1 MNLKDLHYIRR
12 SDRRVIWFLLVIFVL
27 VSAVI
32 WFFHDKEPMLTTAPA
47 GDSTTMA
54 RRGGGYYRNGYP
66 QMQGGGNRY
75 YAVPGRTE
83 NRFPF
88 DPNTADSTELLALG
102 LAPWQV
108 RSIYRYR
115 AKGGVF
121 RSREDFGRVYGLTQ
135 KQYRELA
142 PYVRIGAD
150 YQPYDYANNRAP
162 YPTTHRQA
170 MGSASVRHY
179 PTKLR
184 QGEHIELNEA
194 DTTQLMKV
202 PGIGRYYAKEIAF
215 RRKYLG
221 GFYSAEQ
228 LLEIA
233 DFPKETLS
241 YFEVNPAEV
250 HRLNV
255 NKLSLNEL
263 KRHPYINYYQA
274 KDIVDYRRLYGPIHN
289 IEELKLMKDFTNAD
303 FERLKHY
310 IEY

>member
-1 MNLKDLHYIRR
+1 MNIKDLHYIRR
-12 SDRRVIWFLLVIFVL
+12 SDRRVIWFLLALFVL
-27 VSAVI
+27 VSAVL
-32 WFFHDKEPMLTTAPA
+32 WLFHDKEPMVSMAPA
-47 GDSTTMA
+47 GDSTTMS
-54 RRGGGYYRNGYP
+54 RRGGDYYPNRYP
-66 QMQGGGNRY
+66 KGWGGNRY
-75 YAVPGRTE
+75 YAVQGRAE
-83 NRFPF
+83 SRFPF
-88 DPNTADSTELLALG
+88 DPNTADSTELLELG

-121 RSREDFGRVYGLTQ
+121 RSREDFGRVYGLTR
-135 KQYRELA
+135 KQYRDLA

-150 YQPYDYANNRAP
+150 YQPYDYADNRAP
-162 YPTTHRQA
+162 YPTIHRQA
-170 MGSASVRHY
+170 MDSAAARHY
-179 PTKLR
+179 SAKLR
-184 QGEHIELNEA
+184 QGEHIELNAA

-241 YFEVNPAEV
+241 YFIVNPTEV

>member
-1 MNLKDLHYIRR
+1 MHLRDLHYIRR
-12 SDRRVIWFLLVIFVL
+12 SDRRVIWFLLAIFVI
-27 VSAVI
+27 VSAVL
-32 WFFHDKEPMLTTAPA
+32 WFFHDKEPMTSTMSAV
-47 GDSTTMA
+47 DSTGMG
-54 RRGGGYYRNGYP
+54 RRSGNYYSNGYP
-66 QMQGGGNRY
+66 HGRTNRY
-75 YAVPGRTE
+75 YAVPGRTVS
-83 NRFPF
+83 RFPF

-121 RSREDFGRVYGLTQ
+121 RSREDFGRIYGLTR
-135 KQYRELA
+135 KQYRDLA

-150 YQPYDYANNRAP
+150 YQPYDYANNHTP
-162 YPTTHRQA
+162 YTTTYRQTFD
-170 MGSASVRHY
+170 SAATHHY

-184 QGEHIELNEA
+184 QGEHIELNAA

-215 RRKYLG
+215 RRRYLG
-221 GFYSAEQ
+221 GFYSAQQ

-233 DFPKETLS
+233 DFPKETLA
-241 YFEVNPAEV
+241 YFEVDPTKV

-274 KDIVDYRRLYGPIHN
+274 RDIVDYRRLRGPIHD
-289 IEELKLMKDFTNAD
+289 IEELKLAKDFTNAD

>member
-1 MNLKDLHYIRR
+1 MHLRDLHYIRR
-12 SDRRVIWFLLVIFVL
+12 SDRRVIWFLLAIFVI
-27 VSAVI
+27 VSAVL
-32 WFFHDKEPMLTTAPA
+32 WFFHDKEPMTSTMSAV
-47 GDSTTMA
+47 DSTGMG
-54 RRGGGYYRNGYP
+54 RRSGNYYSNGYP
-66 QMQGGGNRY
+66 HGRTNRY
-75 YAVPGRTE
+75 YAVPGRTVS
-83 NRFPF
+83 RFPF

-121 RSREDFGRVYGLTQ
+121 RRREDFGRIYGLTR
-135 KQYRELA
+135 KQYRDLA
-142 PYVRIGAD
+142 PFVRIGAD
-150 YQPYDYANNRAP
+150 YQPYDYASNTVP
-162 YPTTHRQA
+162 YTTTYRQTFD
-170 MGSASVRHY
+170 SAATHHY
-179 PTKLR
+179 PAKLR
-184 QGEHIELNEA
+184 QGEHIELNAA

-202 PGIGRYYAKEIAF
+202 PGIGRYYAKEIAY

-221 GFYSAEQ
+221 GFYSAQQ

-233 DFPKETLS
+233 DFPKETLA
-241 YFEVNPAEV
+241 YFEVDPTKV

-274 KDIVDYRRLYGPIHN
+274 RDIVDYRRLYGPIHDL
-289 IEELKLMKDFTNAD
+289 EELKLMKDFTNAD